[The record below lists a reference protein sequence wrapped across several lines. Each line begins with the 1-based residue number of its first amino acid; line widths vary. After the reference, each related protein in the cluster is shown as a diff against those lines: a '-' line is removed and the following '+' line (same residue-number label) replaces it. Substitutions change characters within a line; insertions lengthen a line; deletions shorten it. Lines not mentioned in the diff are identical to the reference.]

1 MAFCF
6 DKPLLP
12 ATQTKFGFR
21 HSDTRNVVCA
31 TGHRADETRVPN
43 FFFLLLLLCF
53 TAITTACGAPASAKS
68 QSATTVPETTQVPMT
83 IRNSKLADAVAGAL
97 YTASLAATGG
107 ITPYE
112 WSLAAGTLPSGIKM
126 QSSGVVTGTTVL
138 PGNYPFTA
146 KVTDAS
152 GNTATRAFTLTVSS
166 ILIIENSFLPEVDAA
181 TPYAASLAATGG
193 NTPYEWSL
201 AAGTLPS
208 GIKMQ
213 SSGVVTGTTV
223 LPGNYPFTAK
233 VTDASG
239 NTATRAFTLTVSSI
253 LIIENSFLPE
263 VDAATPYAASLA
275 ATGGNTP
282 YEWSLAAGTLPSGI
296 KMQSSGVIS
305 GTTVQSGTY
314 PFTAQ
319 VTDASGK
326 TAAAAFILTVSS
338 SLVIANAALPEVDAA
353 TPYFV
358 SLSATGGIAPYQ
370 WSLATGA
377 LPSGIQLRSSGVL
390 TGTTALAGS
399 YPFTAKV
406 TDASGNNVTA
416 AFNLTV
422 SSLLTIANSTL
433 AEVDAARPYINWLA
447 ANGGV
452 TPYRWSL
459 AAGALPSGIQMQSSG
474 VISGTTVQS
483 GTYPFTAQVTDA
495 SGKTA
500 TAAFILTVS
509 SSLAVANAGLTEVD
523 AATPY
528 SDSLSATGGITPYQ
542 WSLATGALPSGIQLQ
557 SSGVLTGTTALAGSY
572 PFTAKVTD
580 ASGNTATAAFTLTV
594 SSLLTIANSTL
605 PEVDAG
611 TPYSAS
617 LSATGGITPYQW
629 SLATGALPSGIQLQ
643 SSGVLTGTTALA
655 GSYPFTAKVTDASGN
670 NVTAAFNLT
679 VSSLLTI
686 ANSTPAP
693 VDAGTPYSASLSATG
708 GITPYQWSLATGA
721 LPSGIQLQASS
732 GAITGITA
740 TPGSYPFTAKV
751 TDASGNSSTGAFSL
765 TVSSNSGF
773 DGPAELPVIYI
784 QSAMAN
790 TPAPGS
796 TITVTSGGDFQSAL
810 NSANCGDTIQLQ
822 AGGTF
827 TGPFTFPANSCDDS
841 HWIIVRTSA
850 DDSALPKEGS
860 RLTPCYAGISSL
872 PGRPALNC
880 GSTNNVVAKLV
891 MATTGIGPV
900 VFAAGANHYRLLGL
914 EVSRLPGTGIVYALA
929 SVSNGGT
936 ANNIIF
942 DRVWVHGTAQDDTT
956 RGIDLGGTTYTSTVD
971 SFLTDFHCVSLTGVC
986 TDSQAIS
993 GGIGNAPMGPYKIV
1007 DNFLEASGENI
1018 LFGGGPATG
1027 PATDIQVSQNHMFKP
1042 LTWMQGQAGYVGG
1055 SNGNPFIVKN
1065 LFELKNAQR
1074 VLLDGNVMEDSWGGF
1089 TQFGFGILLTPKS
1102 QSGSGDS
1109 NLCPDCVV
1117 TDVTIRYS
1125 TISHVA
1131 AGLQISNALSDN
1143 GGAALDGERY
1153 SIHDIVVDDIDGVK
1167 YNGSGLF
1174 AQVSV
1179 EPGAPLLQNVSIN
1192 HVTAFPPSMLFL
1204 NGDNVATSGA
1214 MNNFVFTNSI
1224 VNAAQFPVW
1233 STGGGAANCAYY
1245 DVPLT
1250 TFNACF
1256 TGSAFGTN
1264 AIIASSSAYPAA
1276 KWPTG
1281 NFFPVSTAAVQ
1292 FVNYNNGVGGNYQLM
1307 STSPYHNAGSDGMDL
1322 GADIWMIQS
1331 ETATAY

>member
-1 MAFCF
+1 VAFSF

-12 ATQTKFGFR
+12 ATQTKFGFG
-21 HSDTRNVVCA
+21 HSDTRNVVFA
-31 TGHRADETRVPN
+31 RSHRADETPVPI

-53 TAITTACGAPASAKS
+53 TALTTACGTPARANSHA
-68 QSATTVPETTQVPMT
+68 ATTVPGTTQVRMT
-83 IRNSKLADAVAGAL
+83 ITNSTLAEAVAGSPYTASLAAAGGTTPYEWSLAAGTLPSGIKMQSSGVVTGTTVLAGTYSFTAKVTDASGNTATRAL
-97 YTASLAATGG
+97 TLAVSSILIIENSFLPEVDAATPYAASLAATGG

-126 QSSGVVTGTTVL
+126 QSSGVVTGTAVL
-138 PGNYPFTA
+138 AGTYPFTA

-152 GNTATRAFTLTVSS
+152 GNTATRALTLAVSS
-166 ILIIENSFLPEVDAA
+166 ILAIADSSFPEVDAA
-181 TPYAASLAATGG
+181 TPYAVPLAATGG
-193 NTPYEWSL
+193 I
-201 AAGTLPS
+201 A
-208 GIKMQ
+208 
-213 SSGVVTGTTV
+213 
-223 LPGNYPFTAK
+223 
-233 VTDASG
+233 
-239 NTATRAFTLTVSSI
+239 
-253 LIIENSFLPE
+253 
-263 VDAATPYAASLA
+263 
-275 ATGGNTP
+275 P

-314 PFTAQ
+314 
-319 VTDASGK
+319 S
-326 TAAAAFILTVSS
+326 FI
-338 SLVIANAALPEVDAA
+338 
-353 TPYFV
+353 
-358 SLSATGGIAPYQ
+358 
-370 WSLATGA
+370 
-377 LPSGIQLRSSGVL
+377 
-390 TGTTALAGS
+390 
-399 YPFTAKV
+399 AKV
-406 TDASGNNVTA
+406 TDASGSNATA
-416 AFNLTV
+416 AFTLTV

-433 AEVDAARPYINWLA
+433 PEVDAATPYINWLA

-483 GTYPFTAQVTDA
+483 GTYSFTAQVTDA

-500 TAAFILTVS
+500 TAAFTLTVS
-509 SSLAVANAGLTEVD
+509 SSLAIANAALTEVDAGTPYSVSLSATGGIAPYQWSLATGALPSGIQLQSSGVITGTSALAGTYPFTAKVTDASGNNVTAVFTLTVSSLLTIASSTLPEVD

-528 SDSLSATGGITPYQ
+528 SASLSAAGGITPYQ

-557 SSGVLTGTTALAGSY
+557 SSGVLTGTSALAG
-572 PFTAKVTD
+572 T
-580 ASGNTATAAFTLTV
+580 
-594 SSLLTIANSTL
+594 
-605 PEVDAG
+605 
-611 TPYSAS
+611 
-617 LSATGGITPYQW
+617 
-629 SLATGALPSGIQLQ
+629 
-643 SSGVLTGTTALA
+643 
-655 GSYPFTAKVTDASGN
+655 YPFTAKVTDASGN
-670 NVTAAFNLT
+670 NVTAAFTLT

-721 LPSGIQLQASS
+721 LPPGIQLLASS
-732 GAITGITA
+732 GAITGTTA
-740 TPGSYPFTAKV
+740 TPGSYSFTAKV
-751 TDASGNSSTGAFSL
+751 TDASGNSATGAFSL
-765 TVSSNSGF
+765 TVSSNGGF
-773 DGPAELPVIYI
+773 DGPAELPLIYI

-796 TITVTSGGDFQSAL
+796 TITVNAGGDFQSAL
-810 NSANCGDTIQLQ
+810 NSADCGDTIQLQ
-822 AGGTF
+822 AGATF
-827 TGPFTFPANSCDDS
+827 TGSFTFPANSCNDS
-841 HWIIVRTSA
+841 NWIIVRTSA
-850 DDSALPKEGS
+850 DDSALPTEGT
-860 RLTPCYAGISSL
+860 RLTPCYAGIASL

-880 GSTNNVVAKLV
+880 ASTTNVLAKLV
-891 MATTGIGPV
+891 MPASGSGPV
-900 VFAAGANHYRLLGL
+900 AFAAGANHYRLVGL
-914 EVSRLPGTGIVYALA
+914 EITRTVGTGLVYALA

-942 DRVWVHGTAQDDTT
+942 DRVWVHGTAQDDTN

-971 SFLTDFHCVSLTGVC
+971 SFLTDFHCVSLTGAC

-993 GGIGNAPMGPYKIV
+993 GGVGNAPMGPYKILG
-1007 DNFLEASGENI
+1007 NFLEAAGENI
-1018 LFGGGPATG
+1018 LFGGGSATG
-1027 PATDIQVSQNHMFKP
+1027 PATDIQVSQNHLFKP

-1055 SNGNPFIVKN
+1055 SNGNPFVVKN

-1074 VLLDGNVMEDSWGGF
+1074 VLLDGNLMEDTWGGF

-1102 QSGSGDS
+1102 QAGSGDS

-1131 AGLQISNALSDN
+1131 AGLQIANALSDN

-1167 YNGSGLF
+1167 YNGTGLF

-1179 EPGAPLLQNVSIN
+1179 GPGAPLLQNVRIN

-1204 NGDNVATSGA
+1204 VGDNVATSGA

-1256 TGSAFGTN
+1256 TGSAFATN
-1264 AIIASSSAYPAA
+1264 AIIAASSAYPAA

-1281 NFFPVSTAAVQ
+1281 NFFPLSTGAVQ
-1292 FVNYNNGVGGNYQLM
+1292 FVNYNNGIGGNYQLM

-1322 GADIWMIQS
+1322 GADIGMIQS